1 MPPKKSKTLRKA
13 LNERNAERRWSG
25 ENVDFG
31 AVLDGKN
38 EFLRA
43 DDTTTDS
50 SSESVTADAAT
61 VQPPIAALTQPPC
74 RAVTSLRKLE
84 TMKAVKG
91 EIQAGPH
98 QPTSRDWCIIDV
110 GQLNKVITD
119 VFCPAC
125 HSVGTL
131 SVMKNGQPA
140 MGFAESLHLQCTN
153 CQYTGGSV
161 YSSPRLHD
169 SAKLNVA
176 FEINTVM
183 TMLVHELGKGHAAL
197 QKFQTVLGLNNMHL
211 KTFQRHNRKVH
222 QVCQSVADTSL
233 DTATEII
240 RGVYGDLMDDTGVI
254 DITVSYDGTWQKRG
268 FTSHHGVGVA
278 IEVQTGLVIDYEV
291 LSNYCHACA
300 LAENSLGK
308 GTAALQAWKAAHT
321 ACDNN
326 FDGSSKA
333 MEAEA
338 ARRMWARSLEKYAF
352 RYTTILSDG
361 DASTFAALTQLE
373 PYGPDHVIVKL
384 DCLNHAEKRMGTALR
399 KAAKA
404 SKLGGRGDG
413 QLTGVK
419 ATKLQLYYGRALR
432 SNVGNADATRDAVWA
447 TLFHS
452 TSTDADP
459 HHTRCPRGLDSW
471 CCFNKSVA
479 LGLPMPQH
487 NPHTVGTMLDRDVTF
502 KLVPIYERM
511 TDDNLLVR
519 MTTGG
524 TQNANESLNS
534 LIWLYC
540 PKTQFVG
547 HRTVVSAVQS
557 AVARFNG
564 GATATTERL
573 LCLGVQPTEM
583 QMACMVKEDDRRVKR
598 AEKAADNATKS
609 ARKSR
614 QSAQKRALAEL
625 EASEGVQYAAGAF

>member
-1 MPPKKSKTLRKA
+1 M
-13 LNERNAERRWSG
+13 
-25 ENVDFG
+25 
-31 AVLDGKN
+31 
-38 EFLRA
+38 
-43 DDTTTDS
+43 
-50 SSESVTADAAT
+50 
-61 VQPPIAALTQPPC
+61 
-74 RAVTSLRKLE
+74 
-84 TMKAVKG
+84 
-91 EIQAGPH
+91 
-98 QPTSRDWCIIDV
+98 
-110 GQLNKVITD
+110 
-119 VFCPAC
+119 
-125 HSVGTL
+125 
-131 SVMKNGQPA
+131 
-140 MGFAESLHLQCTN
+140 
-153 CQYTGGSV
+153 
-161 YSSPRLHD
+161 
-169 SAKLNVA
+169 
-176 FEINTVM
+176 
-183 TMLVHELGKGHAAL
+183 
-197 QKFQTVLGLNNMHL
+197 
-211 KTFQRHNRKVH
+211 
-222 QVCQSVADTSL
+222 
-233 DTATEII
+233 
-240 RGVYGDLMDDTGVI
+240 
-254 DITVSYDGTWQKRG
+254 
-268 FTSHHGVGVA
+268 
-278 IEVQTGLVIDYEV
+278 LVIDYEV

-300 LAENSLGK
+300 LAENSLGQ

-338 ARRMWARSLEKYAF
+338 ARQIWARSLEKYAF
-352 RYTTILSDG
+352 RYKTMLSDG
-361 DASTFAALTQLE
+361 DAGTFAALTRLE
-373 PYGPDHVIVKL
+373 PYGPEHVIAKL

-413 QLTGVK
+413 RLTGVK

-432 SNVGNADATRDAVWA
+432 SNVGNADATMDAVWA

-487 NPHTVGTMLDRDVTF
+487 NPRTVGTMLDRDVTF
-502 KLVPIYERM
+502 KLVPIYEQM

-547 HRTVVSAVQS
+547 HRSVVSAVQS

-583 QMACMVKEDDRRVKR
+583 QMVCMIKEDDRRVKR

-625 EASEGVQYAAGAF
+625 EASEGVPYAAGAF